1 MTYNSYQDFIVAYSN
16 TFHKVSADN
25 LNCYVVSL
33 LEETAETLEV
43 LLTGS
48 DTTKVV
54 KELGDCLA
62 YMSLICH
69 VLGKP
74 LDSFMSKLPGAIGDS
89 SGLFDLVQY
98 QVSIAGCYKRIL
110 RGDTGFTLD
119 TLLLCVIQLVPV
131 ARKIALD
138 NCTTIEGVMAVNRVR
153 LMARMANGTQKG
165 SGSDR

>member
-1 MTYNSYQDFIVAYSN
+1 MTYNSYQDFIVTYSN

-25 LNCYVVSL
+25 LSCYVVSL

-43 LLTGS
+43 LLPGS

-62 YMSLICH
+62 YMSLICY

-74 LDSFMSKLPGAIGDS
+74 LDSFMSTLPGGIGDG
-89 SGLFDLVQY
+89 SGVLDLVQY
-98 QVSIAGCYKRIL
+98 QVSLAGCYKRIL
-110 RGDTGFTLD
+110 RGDRGFTMD
-119 TLLLCVIQLVPV
+119 TLLLCVIQLVPI
-131 ARKIALD
+131 ARKIALAHS
-138 NCTTIEGVMAVNRVR
+138 TTIDGVMAVNRVK